1 MRELVGKSCFILFFI
16 FICQSVLASTKSLR
30 HQEPCKRLELY
41 YHDVLFD
48 GTNLANATSARAT
61 NPTSLG
67 DFKFG
72 MLVVFDDP
80 ITLDNHLLSPPIAR
94 AQGFY
99 FYDKKNHYNAWFA
112 FTLVFNSTQH
122 KGTLNIMGADLMQD
136 ETRDLSVV
144 GGTGDFFMS
153 KGIATLQ
160 TDIAQGAAYFRL
172 KMGVKLYECY

>member
-122 KGTLNIMGADLMQD
+122 KG
-136 ETRDLSVV
+136 
-144 GGTGDFFMS
+144 DFFMS

-160 TDIAQGAAYFRL
+160 TDVAQGAAYFRL
-172 KMGVKLYECY
+172 KMDVKLYECY